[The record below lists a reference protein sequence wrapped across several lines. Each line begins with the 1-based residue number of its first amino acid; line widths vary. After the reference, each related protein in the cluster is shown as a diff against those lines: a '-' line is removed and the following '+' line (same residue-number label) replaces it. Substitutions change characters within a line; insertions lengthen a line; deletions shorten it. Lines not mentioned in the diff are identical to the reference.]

1 MRINTALILCAG
13 FGKRL
18 NPITL
23 NTPKPLLEIKDV
35 STLERCINLIEKLGI
50 QKILINTFYLKD
62 QFSVFLDSKNF
73 NIDIK
78 IIEDG
83 EHILDT
89 GGGIQNMI
97 KDSNEKDFIIFNPDT
112 IWSKNYKEEILKM
125 EKIYF
130 SEKLENILLLAN
142 KKLSFDKKLKGD
154 FNLKNNLINKD
165 AEKEFIY
172 IGCQIINKKLFIKE
186 SRIVA
191 GVKFYSENK
200 DLIMQ
205 VAEIYNVDPFIIL
218 SIAGIESNYGKHY
231 KGFTVFNSL
240 YTQIHEMPKRAKW
253 ASKELA
259 SYLEYCFK
267 DNVDPQSIE
276 GSYAGAFGF
285 GQFIPSSFNRY
296 SVDFDNDGVRRP
308 HDWPDVVGSIAHYLI
323 KNGYIPGSS
332 NYSKGGDIWK
342 SVWAY
347 NHSDNYVM
355 AVLGLTE
362 KIRDRSSYLYSN
374 VENRLNYVI
383 ENFDPLDNKSVS
395 DLQKALNANGYNLE
409 IDGRLGGKTLDAL
422 REAQSK
428 RN

>member
-35 STLERCINLIEKLGI
+35 SMLERCINLIEKLGI

-62 QFSVFLDSKNF
+62 QFSVFLNSKNF

-112 IWSKNYKEEILKM
+112 IWSNDYKDEILKM

-154 FNLKNNLINKD
+154 FNLKNNLINKE

-186 SRIVA
+186 KIENYSILEIWNNLLDQKKLF
-191 GVKFYSENK
+191 GYESQKDFYHLTDLDIFKKLK
-200 DLIMQ
+200 DL
-205 VAEIYNVDPFIIL
+205 
-218 SIAGIESNYGKHY
+218 
-231 KGFTVFNSL
+231 
-240 YTQIHEMPKRAKW
+240 
-253 ASKELA
+253 
-259 SYLEYCFK
+259 
-267 DNVDPQSIE
+267 
-276 GSYAGAFGF
+276 
-285 GQFIPSSFNRY
+285 
-296 SVDFDNDGVRRP
+296 
-308 HDWPDVVGSIAHYLI
+308 
-323 KNGYIPGSS
+323 
-332 NYSKGGDIWK
+332 
-342 SVWAY
+342 
-347 NHSDNYVM
+347 
-355 AVLGLTE
+355 
-362 KIRDRSSYLYSN
+362 
-374 VENRLNYVI
+374 
-383 ENFDPLDNKSVS
+383 
-395 DLQKALNANGYNLE
+395 
-409 IDGRLGGKTLDAL
+409 
-422 REAQSK
+422 
-428 RN
+428 